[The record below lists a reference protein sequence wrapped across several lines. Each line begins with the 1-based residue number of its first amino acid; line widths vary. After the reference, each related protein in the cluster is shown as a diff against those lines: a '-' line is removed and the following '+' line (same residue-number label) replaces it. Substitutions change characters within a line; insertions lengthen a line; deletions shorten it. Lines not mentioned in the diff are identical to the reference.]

1 MKLTCLHHYYLF
13 LRCSDS
19 YWLAGFVLAVLVC
32 TGSAKAQSSK
42 RNGNWYFG
50 EGAGVTFTNGTPL
63 VLTSAKLRTREG
75 CAIRSGANGQ
85 LLFYTDGSTIWNRY
99 HEVMPGAT
107 NLGGSS
113 QSTQAALI
121 VPYQNSDALFYVF
134 SVAGQN
140 EQRGIQYAQVDMNL
154 NGGLGGL
161 TFKNRQMLA
170 PAAEKIA
177 TIPHCNNLNHWIIAH
192 DAGTNA
198 FSVYLL
204 NDNGLIL
211 PPKVYNVG
219 SNHQSVYGSGH
230 PHLQKK
236 GYMKPSHDGRKIA
249 VAVSDSV
256 SGGFL
261 ELFDFDNKTG
271 AVSNPVKLE
280 TAETVGA
287 YGIEFS
293 PDNSLIYLS
302 TLFSKKIY
310 QIRVSDLT
318 ITATLTAQSLSG
330 SSPGIGALQ
339 TGIDNKLYGVQPG
352 GEYLMAIN
360 QPNQPGTGCGLVTQA
375 VDLGGRKAMAGLPF
389 NVDTLPY
396 LPPKVNIALTK
407 LSGCNNYVLSSKT
420 ENLDP
425 TYLVYQWYRDGVAI
439 TGATSAS
446 LTVSKSGTY
455 LMKVRETKCLDIQI
469 ASDEELPVVLVE
481 ANPTAKAIPDSC
493 GAFLLNAH
501 ASGGI
506 PLWTG
511 AGILPSQQ
519 QQDSLTVSGISGT
532 QTFLVR
538 VTSPDDETC
547 FVNQA
552 VTVTFAKPDPY
563 RLASST
569 RTACGDTIRLQVTPT
584 NDWDSFRWKQPN
596 GDLAIGSGLTARES
610 GLYSLT
616 AIGTATGCRSETAI
630 SVTLN
635 PNPELHLPFRQL
647 DTCFAAGA
655 YLEIDPGAVADA
667 DYSWL
672 KNGKTISTSPVLA
685 AQDYGTF
692 SVLVR
697 TAAGCQT
704 RDSVRINSNCP
715 PKLPVAYIPDVFTPN
730 QDGVNETLLIYSSGV
745 KYVTLSIY
753 NRWGELIY
761 NASGDESVSAGWST
775 WDGTYKGQRVDSGLY
790 VYRLVMQ
797 SRDYPN
803 EFVQKGVIEV
813 VR

>member
-1 MKLTCLHHYYLF
+1 MKLTYLHHHYL
-13 LRCSDS
+13 LLNCSDVC
-19 YWLAGFVLAVLVC
+19 LLTGCLLAVLVFA
-32 TGSAKAQSSK
+32 GSAKAQSSK
-42 RNGNWYFG
+42 RNSNWYFG
-50 EGAGVTFTNGTPL
+50 EGAGLTFNGGAPQALTNGK
-63 VLTSAKLRTREG
+63 VHTREG
-75 CAIRSGANGQ
+75 CAARSGPNGQ
-85 LLFYTDGSTIWNRY
+85 LLFYTDGRTIWNRN
-99 HEVMPGAT
+99 HDVMAGAT

-113 QSTQAALI
+113 QSSQSALI

-140 EQRGIQYAQVDMNL
+140 EPGGIQYAQVDMNL

-161 TFKNRQMLA
+161 TFKNRQLLA
-170 PAAEKIA
+170 PAAEKIT

-192 DAGTNA
+192 DAATNA
-198 FSVYLL
+198 FVVYLL

-211 PPKVYNVG
+211 PAKVYTVG

-236 GYMKPSHDGRKIA
+236 GYMKPSHDGRKLA

-256 SGGFL
+256 AGGFL

-318 ITATLTAQSLSG
+318 ITATITAQSLSG

-339 TGIDNKLYGVQPG
+339 TGIDNKVYGTQPG
-352 GEYLMAIN
+352 GSYLMAIN
-360 QPNQPGTGCGLVTQA
+360 QPDQPGTGCGLVSQA
-375 VDLGGRKAMAGLPF
+375 VNLGGIKAMAGLPF

-425 TYLVYQWYRDGVAI
+425 AYLVYQWYRNGVAV
-439 TGATSAS
+439 TGATSSS

-481 ANPTAKAIPDSC
+481 ANPTASAIPDSC

-501 ASGGI
+501 ATGGI

-511 AGILPSQQ
+511 MGISLSQN
-519 QQDSLTVSGISGT
+519 QQDSLIVSGVNGR
-532 QTFLVR
+532 QTFQVR
-538 VTSPDDETC
+538 VTNPDNENC
-547 FVNQA
+547 FVEA
-552 VTVTFAKPDPY
+552 EVSVTFTRPDPF
-563 RLASST
+563 LFASST
-569 RTACGDTIRLQVTPT
+569 RTACGDTLTLRATPT
-584 NDWDSFRWKQPN
+584 ADWDSFRWQQPN
-596 GDLAIGSGLTARES
+596 GSRAVGSVLIARQS
-610 GLYSLT
+610 GPYSIT
-616 AIGTATGCRSETAI
+616 AISTATGCRSETAI
-630 SVTLN
+630 RVTLN
-635 PNPELHLPFRQL
+635 PNPEVLLANKQI
-647 DTCFAAGA
+647 DTCLALGD
-655 YLEIDPGAVADA
+655 YLKIDPGTVVDA

-672 KNGKTISTSPVLA
+672 KNGNIISTNQVLE
-685 AQDYGTF
+685 AQAYGTYR
-692 SVLVR
+692 VVVR

-704 RDSVRINSNCP
+704 SDSLRINANCP
-715 PKLPVAYIPDVFTPN
+715 PRLPVAYVPDVFTPN
-730 QDGVNETLLIYSSGV
+730 QDGINETLVIYSSSA
-745 KYVTLSIY
+745 KQMILSIY
-753 NRWGELIY
+753 NRWGELLY
-761 NASGDESVSAGWST
+761 TGTGDESASAGWST
-775 WDGTYKGQRVDSGLY
+775 WDGTYKGQRVNSGLY

-813 VR
+813 AR